1 MDYLYP
7 QSHID
12 ENLVQDILI
21 SSLEKFLCVDEDP
34 EKIFKVKKFQNFGS
48 NWVPNKFNWVQM
60 GPNGSKWIQIG
71 PNVSKW
77 VLMCPKW
84 VQMGPNGSK

>member
-34 EKIFKVKKFQNFGS
+34 EKIFKVKNFPKF
-48 NWVPNKFNWVQM
+48 WVLL
-60 GPNGSKWIQIG
+60 GPNGFKMG
-71 PNVSKW
+71 
-77 VLMCPKW
+77 PKW
-84 VQMGPNGSK
+84 SKLVKIG

>member
-34 EKIFKVKKFQNFGS
+34 EKIFKVNTVNIIILILSEINYRKF
-48 NWVPNKFNWVQM
+48 
-60 GPNGSKWIQIG
+60 
-71 PNVSKW
+71 
-77 VLMCPKW
+77 
-84 VQMGPNGSK
+84 